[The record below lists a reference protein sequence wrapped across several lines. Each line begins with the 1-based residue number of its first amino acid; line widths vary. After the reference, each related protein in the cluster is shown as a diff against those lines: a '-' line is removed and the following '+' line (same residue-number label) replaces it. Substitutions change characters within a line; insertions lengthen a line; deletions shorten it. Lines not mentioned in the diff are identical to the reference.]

1 MTMAKNKAKA
11 QTTCLP
17 LLRSSYKDLTRSEQ
31 KIADCILQNPNG
43 ILHMTISELASTTQ
57 SGEATA
63 FRFCHKLGFSGF
75 QELKMALAGDILS
88 PMKSLS
94 QEVNREDSPQTISQK
109 VFKNII
115 DDLQATLKILD
126 YQELNRAI
134 DAIAQARK
142 IDAYGYG
149 GSGVIALDIQHRFV
163 RFGLQVNAYNDPH
176 LQIASAALLTA
187 KDVVIAV
194 SHTGASIDLLKVL
207 EMAKRNQA
215 TIIALTSYMKSPI
228 TKLADIVL
236 CGIAKETFYRP
247 EAMSSRLI
255 HLAILDSLYTGV
267 MLRQF
272 ETFSSNMGKVRE
284 AIAQEKL

>member
-1 MTMAKNKAKA
+1 MKKTSVQM
-11 QTTCLP
+11 TCLP
-17 LLRSSYKDLTRSEQ
+17 LLRSTYKNLTKSEQ
-31 KIADCILQNPNG
+31 KIADYILNNPKTV
-43 ILHMTISELASTTQ
+43 IHMTIAELAEAAT

-75 QELKMALAGDILS
+75 QELKMALAGDVLS

-94 QEVNREDSPQTISQK
+94 QEVNLDDKPREISHK

-126 YQELNRAI
+126 YQELNRAV
-134 DAIAQARK
+134 DAIANARK

-149 GSGVIALDIQHRFV
+149 GSGVIALDIQHRYV
-163 RFGLQVNAYNDPH
+163 RFGLQVNAYIDPH
-176 LQIASAALLTA
+176 LQIASAALLTE

-194 SHTGASIDLLKVL
+194 SHTGASIDLLKCL
-207 EMAKRNQA
+207 EIAKKNKA
-215 TIIALTSYMKSPI
+215 TIIAVTSYMKSPI

-236 CGIAKETFYRP
+236 CGIAQETNYRS

-267 MLRQF
+267 MLRRF
-272 ETFSSNMGKVRE
+272 EDFSSNMGKVRE
-284 AIAQEKL
+284 AIAREKL